1 MKDEDKTYE
10 NERNHVNQTIK
21 TVLSPLTHARNVAS
35 AAVFNKRGP
44 NDLEEQIDMLT
55 KQKEYMQKKCRE
67 AGAAILDLEQQVKDL
82 KRDNTLLAMDVATL
96 TNRLRDA
103 GL

>member
-35 AAVFNKRGP
+35 AAVFNQKEP
-44 NDLEEQIDMLT
+44 NDLEEQIAMLT

-67 AGAAILDLEQQVKDL
+67 AGAAILDLEHQVNEL
-82 KRDNTLLAMDVATL
+82 KRDNSLLAMDVATL

-103 GL
+103 GF

>member
-10 NERNHVNQTIK
+10 NERSHVNQAIK
-21 TVLSPLTHARNVAS
+21 TVLSPITHAKNVAS
-35 AAVFNKRGP
+35 AAIFNKRGP

>member
-10 NERNHVNQTIK
+10 NEV
-21 TVLSPLTHARNVAS
+21 THLIDD
-35 AAVFNKRGP
+35 RGQ
-44 NDLEEQIDMLT
+44 NDLTLQVDMLT

-67 AGAAILDLEQQVKDL
+67 AGAAILDLEHQINEL
-82 KRDNTLLAMDVATL
+82 KRDNSLLAMDVATL

>member
-10 NERNHVNQTIK
+10 NERSHVNQAIK
-21 TVLSPLTHARNVAS
+21 TVLSPITHARNVAS

-67 AGAAILDLEQQVKDL
+67 AGAAILDLEHQVKEL

-96 TNRLRDA
+96 NNRLRDA

>member
-10 NERNHVNQTIK
+10 NERSHVNQAIK
-21 TVLSPLTHARNVAS
+21 TVLSPITHARNVAS

-67 AGAAILDLEQQVKDL
+67 AGAAILDLESQVNEL
-82 KRDNTLLAMDVATL
+82 KRDNSLLAMDVATL

-103 GL
+103 GF

>member
-21 TVLSPLTHARNVAS
+21 TVLSPITHARNLAS
-35 AAVFNKRGP
+35 AAVFNQKGP
-44 NDLEEQIDMLT
+44 NDLEEQIAMLT

-67 AGAAILDLEQQVKDL
+67 AGAAILDLESQVNEL
-82 KRDNTLLAMDVATL
+82 KRDNSLLAMDVATL

-103 GL
+103 GF

>member
-10 NERNHVNQTIK
+10 NERNHVNQAIK
-21 TVLSPLTHARNVAS
+21 TVLSPITHAKNVAS

-67 AGAAILDLEQQVKDL
+67 AGAAILDLEHQVNEL
-82 KRDNTLLAMDVATL
+82 KRDNSLLSMDVATL
-96 TNRLRDA
+96 NNRLRDA

>member
-10 NERNHVNQTIK
+10 NEFKIDIPEDRGT
-21 TVLSPLTHARNVAS
+21 LDLTRQV
-35 AAVFNKRGP
+35 
-44 NDLEEQIDMLT
+44 EMLT

-67 AGAAILDLEQQVKDL
+67 AGAAILDLEHQINEL
-82 KRDNTLLAMDVATL
+82 KRDNSLLAMDVATL

>member
-35 AAVFNKRGP
+35 AAIFNKRGP

-67 AGAAILDLEQQVKDL
+67 AGAAILDLESQVNEL
-82 KRDNTLLAMDVATL
+82 KRDNSLLAMDVATL

-103 GL
+103 GF

>member
-10 NERNHVNQTIK
+10 NERSHVNQAIK
-21 TVLSPLTHARNVAS
+21 TVLSPITHARNVAS
-35 AAVFNKRGP
+35 AAIFNKRGP

-67 AGAAILDLEQQVKDL
+67 AGAAILDLEHQVKEL

-96 TNRLRDA
+96 NNRLRDA

>member
-10 NERNHVNQTIK
+10 NERNHVTQSIK

-35 AAVFNKRGP
+35 AAIFNKRGP

>member
-1 MKDEDKTYE
+1 MKDEAKTYE
-10 NERNHVNQTIK
+10 NERSHVNQAIK
-21 TVLSPLTHARNVAS
+21 TVLSPITHARNVAS
-35 AAVFNKRGP
+35 AAIFNKRGP